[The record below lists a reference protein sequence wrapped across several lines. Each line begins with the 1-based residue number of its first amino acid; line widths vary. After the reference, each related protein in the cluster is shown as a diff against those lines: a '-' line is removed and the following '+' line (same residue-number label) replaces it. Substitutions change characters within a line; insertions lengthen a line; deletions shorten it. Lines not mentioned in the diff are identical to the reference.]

1 MIKGITVTLYERTQ
15 TGVDEFGIAE
25 YSETPV
31 EVDGVLVAPTADDAI
46 VTDLQLYGKRSVY
59 DLYIPKDDNRT
70 WTDAKVAFF
79 GETFRT
85 FGSGGGAGELYL
97 GKVDKQLL
105 GGGNQIGSY
114 SPVQELVV
122 TCHD

>member
-15 TGVDEFGIAE
+15 TGVDEFGVAE

-46 VTDLQLYGKRSVY
+46 VTDLQLYGKKSVY
-59 DLYIPKDDNRT
+59 ELHIPKGDTHD
-70 WTDAKVAFF
+70 WTDARVSFF

-85 FGSGGGAGELYL
+85 FGTTVQWINGNVPLKWNT
-97 GKVDKQLL
+97 KVKVER
-105 GGGNQIGSY
+105 I
-114 SPVQELVV
+114 V
-122 TCHD
+122 